1 MPISDPSNHTRPSS
15 QSQPRTAIL
24 GARAGRT
31 SNAETV
37 TGCDRQLAATRSL
50 RRELAAVAD
59 SALTG
64 LADGRDPRAV
74 LAELADRFA
83 PPPPRG
89 GIWLP
94 EPAEGVSDL
103 GGVW

>member
-1 MPISDPSNHTRPSS
+1 MSDPTCVTAPTT
-15 QSQPRTAIL
+15 PRTAIL
-24 GARAGRT
+24 GSKAGRT
-31 SNAETV
+31 TNAETV
-37 TGCDRQLAATRSL
+37 TGCDRQLVATRSL

-59 SALTG
+59 AALTG
-64 LADGRDPRAV
+64 LAAGRDPRAV

-94 EPAEGVSDL
+94 EPAEGVSEL